1 MPDKPS
7 PNDRTVLAKVLQA
20 SGWSACV
27 ILVFMMM
34 ITVADVFMRFLFAR
48 PIVGAN
54 ELVEL
59 SMVCLSALAIAW
71 CAVNVGHISVD
82 LVVGRL
88 SPRAQAVFDS
98 ANFLLGAVVG
108 AIIGVRCLAEAVF
121 VRGMEGVTAVLEITQ
136 WPFYVILGAGYLVLV
151 AAAINLFR
159 RALKGVKK
167 A

>member
-1 MPDKPS
+1 
-7 PNDRTVLAKVLQA
+7 
-20 SGWSACV
+20 
-27 ILVFMMM
+27 MMM

-71 CAVNVGHISVD
+71 CAVNVGHIQVD

-88 SPRAQAVFDS
+88 SRRVQAGFDS
-98 ANFLLGAVVG
+98 ANFLLAVIVG
-108 AIIGVRCLAEAVF
+108 LVLGVQGLREALF
-121 VRGMEGVTAVLEITQ
+121 ARKLESVTSILEISQ
-136 WPFYVILGAGYLVLV
+136 YPFYVILAIGYLILAV
-151 AAAINLFR
+151 AAVGLLWR
-159 RALKGVKK
+159 SLKAVKK